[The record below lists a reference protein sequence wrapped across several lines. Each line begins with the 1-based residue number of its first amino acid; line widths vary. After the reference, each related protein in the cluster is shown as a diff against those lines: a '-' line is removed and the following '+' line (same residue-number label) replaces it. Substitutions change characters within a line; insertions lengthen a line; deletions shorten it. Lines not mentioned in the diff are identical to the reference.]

1 MREYK
6 TSYEQIRISRLMA
19 HTKKFVG
26 DEIFEEFVQPAN
38 ALTEDTEENSLVVS
52 DMLRRI
58 WLKVIWYSKY
68 HPYAVCDINDL
79 CYVACMWA
87 SIEFGYNEKMLET
100 MFNNLSLNDSKWYEA
115 SRAAM
120 KDMKF
125 LNDQYIEFQL
135 EKEW

>member
-6 TSYEQIRISRLMA
+6 TSYEQIRISRLMN
-19 HTKKFVG
+19 HTKKYVD

-38 ALTEDTEENSLVVS
+38 ALTEDTEANSLVVS
-52 DMLRRI
+52 DVLRRI

-68 HPYAVCDINDL
+68 HPYAVCDICDL
-79 CYVACMWA
+79 CYAACMWA

-100 MFNNLSLNDSKWYEA
+100 MYNNLSLTDSKWYEA

-125 LNDQYIEFQL
+125 LNDQYIDFQL
-135 EKEW
+135 EKE